1 MCGESP
7 IFVQSVSIRL
17 IYYRF
22 SKSSSFKMAA
32 SSKALMQAYTMF
44 PLVTA
49 WCRWLAICAS
59 SKRDRQT
66 CSRSTEDKLSA
77 TKKSENTQWI
87 PNLGFWEAAHLPLTN
102 STLTFASH
110 LGQNVGVRGGV
121 GGQFPRNLN
130 WSIEWAVKQTVRK
143 AILSPGLFPA
153 DEVVIEESGKRSPLL
168 KTRGNMLP

>member
-1 MCGESP
+1 
-7 IFVQSVSIRL
+7 
-17 IYYRF
+17 
-22 SKSSSFKMAA
+22 MAA

-77 TKKSENTQWI
+77 TKKKSENTQWTR
-87 PNLGFWEAAHLPLTN
+87 LRHEKTRAQFRFLPTYPSPN

-143 AILSPGLFPA
+143 AILSPRRFPA
-153 DEVVIEESGKRSPLL
+153 DEVVIEESRKRSRLL
-168 KTRGNMLP
+168 KTRGNTLP

>member
-1 MCGESP
+1 
-7 IFVQSVSIRL
+7 
-17 IYYRF
+17 
-22 SKSSSFKMAA
+22 MAA

-77 TKKSENTQWI
+77 TKKKSENTQWTR
-87 PNLGFWEAAHLPLTN
+87 LRHEKTRAQFRFLPTYPSPN

-110 LGQNVGVRGGV
+110 LEPNVGVRGGV

-130 WSIEWAVKQTVRK
+130 RSIEWAVKQTVRK

-153 DEVVIEESGKRSPLL
+153 DEVVIEESGKRSRLL
-168 KTRGNMLP
+168 KTRGNILP